1 MAERSSTRLVAGTGA
16 IQNIVKQLGDITN
29 QFSNG
34 QLGSTIDP
42 ASAVLENISGVTRES
57 LNGPKY
63 QIVKG
68 IFEKHVPNK
77 NLVTA
82 YTLLVLD
89 ATRKY
94 GINYQD
100 LFVSY
105 KNEIKFSELGVQ
117 LLNNYRPGT
126 SQIGLRVNKK
136 TNSHVARQ
144 IIK

>member
-1 MAERSSTRLVAGTGA
+1 MAERSSTKLVAGKGA
-16 IQNIVKQLGDITN
+16 IQQVIKQLGDITN
-29 QFSNG
+29 SFSNG

-42 ASAVLENISGVTRES
+42 ASAVLENVTSVSRES

-63 QIVKG
+63 QIIKG
-68 IFEKHVPNK
+68 IFEKHVANK

-89 ATRKY
+89 ATQKF
-94 GINYQD
+94 GINYQE
-100 LFVSY
+100 LFTGT
-105 KNEIKFSELGVQ
+105 KNNLELSPLGVQ

-126 SQIGLRVNKK
+126 SQIGLRVKQTPKK
-136 TNSHVARQ
+136 QIARQ